1 VKKNWKLIKEKMV
14 LPDRLVQDY
23 RSTYNDIR
31 EAVRSKMESKEEEK
45 SDINWSDV
53 VFEVDLLKSQE
64 IDLDYILELIFEK
77 NKKIKDKDTLI
88 DDISSLIR
96 SSITNRAKE
105 ELIVEFI
112 NSTNLDKFEDKADI
126 IEAFFKFAQKK
137 QKEEVKELIEEEKLK
152 EKEAKRYITLS
163 LRRGYA
169 SENGTDLNSILPKM
183 SPLNPKYLTKK
194 RDVFKKISS
203 FVEKFRGVGGEI

>member
-1 VKKNWKLIKEKMV
+1 
-14 LPDRLVQDY
+14 
-23 RSTYNDIR
+23 
-31 EAVRSKMESKEEEK
+31 MESKEEEK
-45 SDINWSDV
+45 SDIDWSDV

-105 ELIVEFI
+105 GLIVEFI

-152 EKEAKRYITLS
+152 ESEAKRYITVS

-169 SENGTDLNSILPKM
+169 SREWN
-183 SPLNPKYLTKK
+183 
-194 RDVFKKISS
+194 RFKLY
-203 FVEKFRGVGGEI
+203 FA